1 MRFFSKVGLLVMT
14 LALVGCSE
22 GTTKSETIEAK
33 KVDYINPISLEDE
46 WEDYGIGDPYIL
58 RYNGKYYLYS
68 STRDTDTGIKIWSST
83 DLADWKYEGITADIY
98 ETQAAYAPEVIY
110 WNGSFY
116 MYTSPAGNGHYVL
129 KSTSPTGPFELA
141 TDNFGKSIDGN
152 VFVDDDGKMYFSH
165 AGPQGI
171 EVAEMSS
178 PTEMGESMETEAFM
192 DGWTE
197 GPTIFKRHNR
207 YYMTYTGN
215 HVLNNA
221 YRINYATSDHPTKE
235 YVVNNKNPILIDTK
249 GKTVGLGHNSIVRG
263 PDLDTDYMVY
273 HNYEGPG
280 VVGPLRHMDIDR
292 MAWNGSE
299 LTVLG
304 PTTSKQEG
312 AERPTF
318 ETYFDQKDISSD
330 WEKMSGRFKV
340 SENFLEQTSKNAK
353 KQRLI
358 LSKKESANLY
368 TADFHLKMLDQ
379 GNDER
384 KTRLGIVFSYKD
396 DKNFGEAMFD
406 PINNCF
412 QTRFTIKGKEQKWAT
427 VSLPEEFDYTKLHEI
442 RVEKGVDGFH
452 FYVDGMHKQKK
463 DVELAGGKFGYLTQN
478 TQAAFGYT
486 AFSDLVDGS
495 NMFDFHKPV
504 PGTIQAVHYQKD
516 ETVSANHPVYR
527 EDEKVKV
534 KESKDETYY
543 LQLKESDS
551 LPYAV
556 NVSETSRYDVDLKIK
571 AEAETTL
578 AIKIDGK
585 KVESLTIPTSEDWQ
599 TITGKGLELPEGQH
613 ELEIVVTKGTVS
625 FEEMTFFKADEVEA
639 LSDSFEKEPE
649 LDWSTYENFW
659 GVDDK
664 TFAPKDKNYSKVT
677 VGQTGWTDYAV
688 TATVQLT
695 EEEGQ
700 AGVMIRANNPA
711 NGRELGQNNDNF
723 IQGYTALIDARGI
736 TLRKQNYGF
745 EDLAKGS
752 FPIDP
757 TKEHTIR
764 IKAVGTTLSVY
775 VDDLKNPVIEHDD
788 GANQPFTHGSAGLSS
803 SKNKAQFKQFTIEME
818 E

>member
-368 TADFHLKMLDQ
+368 TAEFHLKMLDQ
-379 GNDER
+379 GNDKK

-396 DKNFGEAMFD
+396 DKNFGEAVFD
-406 PINNCF
+406 PTNNRF
-412 QTRFTIKGKEQKWAT
+412 QTRVTIKGKEQNWET
-427 VSLPEEFDYTKLHEI
+427 VSIPEEFDYTKLHEI
-442 RVEKGVDGFH
+442 RVEKGMDGFH

-463 DVELAGGKFGYLTQN
+463 MLN
-478 TQAAFGYT
+478 
-486 AFSDLVDGS
+486 
-495 NMFDFHKPV
+495 
-504 PGTIQAVHYQKD
+504 
-516 ETVSANHPVYR
+516 
-527 EDEKVKV
+527 
-534 KESKDETYY
+534 
-543 LQLKESDS
+543 
-551 LPYAV
+551 
-556 NVSETSRYDVDLKIK
+556 
-571 AEAETTL
+571 
-578 AIKIDGK
+578 
-585 KVESLTIPTSEDWQ
+585 
-599 TITGKGLELPEGQH
+599 
-613 ELEIVVTKGTVS
+613 
-625 FEEMTFFKADEVEA
+625 
-639 LSDSFEKEPE
+639 
-649 LDWSTYENFW
+649 
-659 GVDDK
+659 
-664 TFAPKDKNYSKVT
+664 
-677 VGQTGWTDYAV
+677 
-688 TATVQLT
+688 
-695 EEEGQ
+695 
-700 AGVMIRANNPA
+700 
-711 NGRELGQNNDNF
+711 
-723 IQGYTALIDARGI
+723 
-736 TLRKQNYGF
+736 
-745 EDLAKGS
+745 
-752 FPIDP
+752 
-757 TKEHTIR
+757 
-764 IKAVGTTLSVY
+764 
-775 VDDLKNPVIEHDD
+775 
-788 GANQPFTHGSAGLSS
+788 
-803 SKNKAQFKQFTIEME
+803 
-818 E
+818 